1 MRDFGDI
8 KMKNYR
14 VEMIILVLLSAVL
27 VPGCAINPV
36 TGENQF
42 MLMKPAQDLE
52 IGKKYNPILVEELGG
67 KINNEALCQ
76 YIDSV
81 GLKIGRSSH
90 SPELKFTFTPV
101 NDEMLNAMALP
112 GGYIIITRGMLEKLE
127 TEAQLA
133 SILGHEA
140 LHVTA
145 RHSAAMMSQQIGM
158 SILLAAALSQASSQ
172 GAATAAQLGT
182 QLVGLKYSRDNE
194 READKF
200 GMDYMVKAGYDP
212 MGMVETMDILKN
224 ESKVRPV
231 EFFSTHPSPENRRGN
246 LLRHIGIRGYDN
258 NFQGLTI
265 AKEEYK
271 KNVLDVLETMPKR
284 KSKQR

>member
-1 MRDFGDI
+1 
-8 KMKNYR
+8 MKNYK
-14 VEMIILVLLSAVL
+14 ISTLVLLVLSAGFL
-27 VPGCAINPV
+27 SGCVINPV

-42 MLMKPAQDLE
+42 MLIKPAQELE
-52 IGKKYNPILVEELGG
+52 IGRKYGPILEKELGG
-67 KINNEALCQ
+67 RIENEAICQ

-81 GLKIGRSSH
+81 GQKIARASH
-90 SPELKFTFTPV
+90 SPNLKYTFSPV

-140 LHVTA
+140 SHITL
-145 RHSAAMMSQQIGM
+145 RHSAAAMSQQIGM
-158 SILLAAALSQASSQ
+158 SILLAAVLSQASSQ

-194 READKF
+194 READKY

-212 MGMVETMDILKN
+212 RGMVETMDMLNRENKIK
-224 ESKVRPV
+224 PI
-231 EFFSTHPSPENRRGN
+231 EFFSTHPSPENRREN
-246 LLRHIGIRGYDN
+246 LLRYVGRKGYDYN
-258 NFQGLTI
+258 YQGQTVG
-265 AKEEYK
+265 KEQYK
-271 KNVLDVLETMPKR
+271 KNVLDILEKMPKR
-284 KSKQR
+284 KSDREIR